1 MPQSINPFRK
11 VGIALLVIGIL
22 DIGYMA
28 YSIFNG
34 FSYTSSFNIFNVSGG
49 DVYAA
54 SSEGELVSVFESIL
68 AVVVAGIFLIRGN
81 LIAAL
86 ITRFFVTFFVTA
98 VFGIVILYFYL
109 MPIDLIMVQ
118 IKLQSTLILSFALIP
133 SCVIAILIWMCI
145 QFSTSE
151 STQAFIDGGYKSTIP
166 KLISFSAVAVVTL
179 LLILIGVFFNFTYS
193 SEAITKAVKSA
204 QEQYGNNYQ
213 YHVTSFNIEND
224 HGIATVIAYSNEA
237 IKTIEVEW

>member
-1 MPQSINPFRK
+1 MQQSINPFRN
-11 VGIALLVIGIL
+11 VGIVLLVIGIL
-22 DIGYMA
+22 DIGYMI

-34 FSYTSSFNIFNVSGG
+34 FSYTSSFNIF
-49 DVYAA
+49 A
-54 SSEGELVSVFESIL
+54 
-68 AVVVAGIFLIRGN
+68 VVAGIFLIRGN

-98 VFGIVILYFYL
+98 VFGIVIIYFYL

-118 IKLQSTLILSFALIP
+118 IKLQSTSILSFALIL

-151 STQAFIDGGYKSTIP
+151 SIQAFIDGGYKSTIP
-166 KLISFSAVAVVTL
+166 KLISFSAAAAGTL
-179 LLILIGVFFNFTYS
+179 LMILVGVFFNFLYS
-193 SEAITKAVKSA
+193 SEVITKAVKSA

-213 YHVTSFNIEND
+213 YHVTGFNIEND
-224 HGIATVIAYSNEA
+224 HGIATVIAYNNEA

>member
-1 MPQSINPFRK
+1 MQQPINPFRK

-22 DIGYMA
+22 DIGYMI

-34 FSYTSSFNIFNVSGG
+34 FSYTSSFNIF
-49 DVYAA
+49 A
-54 SSEGELVSVFESIL
+54 
-68 AVVVAGIFLIRGN
+68 VVAGIFLIRGN

-86 ITRFFVTFFVTA
+86 ITRFFVTFFAAV

-118 IKLQSTLILSFALIP
+118 IKLQGTSMLSAALIL

-151 STQAFIDGGYKSTIP
+151 SIQAFIHGGYKLTIL
-166 KLISFSAVAVVTL
+166 KLISFSAVAAVIL
-179 LLILIGVFFNFTYS
+179 LMILIGVFLNFIYS
-193 SEAITKAVKSA
+193 SEVITKAVKSA

-224 HGIATVIAYSNEA
+224 HGIATVIVYNNEA

>member
-1 MPQSINPFRK
+1 MQQSINPFRK

-22 DIGYMA
+22 DIGYMI

-34 FSYTSSFNIFNVSGG
+34 FSYMSSFNIF
-49 DVYAA
+49 A
-54 SSEGELVSVFESIL
+54 
-68 AVVVAGIFLIRGN
+68 VVAGIFLIRGN

-86 ITRFFVTFFVTA
+86 ITRFFVTFFAAIVL
-98 VFGIVILYFYL
+98 GIVILYFYV
-109 MPIDLIMVQ
+109 MPIDLMMIQ
-118 IKLQSTLILSFALIP
+118 IKLQSISMLSFALIL

-145 QFSTSE
+145 QFSTQE
-151 STQAFIDGGYKSTIP
+151 SIQAFIHGGYEPTIP
-166 KLISFSAVAVVTL
+166 KLISFSAAAAVTL
-179 LLILIGVFFNFTYS
+179 LLILIGVFLNFIYS
-193 SEAITKAVKSA
+193 SEVITKAVKSA

-224 HGIATVIAYSNEA
+224 HGIATVIVYNNEA

>member
-1 MPQSINPFRK
+1 MQQSINPFRK

-22 DIGYMA
+22 DIGYMI

-34 FSYTSSFNIFNVSGG
+34 FSYTSSFNIF
-49 DVYAA
+49 
-54 SSEGELVSVFESIL
+54 
-68 AVVVAGIFLIRGN
+68 AVVASIFLIRGN

-86 ITRFFVTFFVTA
+86 ITRFFVTFFAAV

-118 IKLQSTLILSFALIP
+118 IKLQSTLMLSAALIL

-151 STQAFIDGGYKSTIP
+151 SIQAFIDGGYKSTIP
-166 KLISFSAVAVVTL
+166 KLISFSAAAAVTL
-179 LLILIGVFFNFTYS
+179 LLILIGVFLNFIYS
-193 SEAITKAVKSA
+193 SEVITKAVKSA

-224 HGIATVIAYSNEA
+224 HGIATVIAYNNEA